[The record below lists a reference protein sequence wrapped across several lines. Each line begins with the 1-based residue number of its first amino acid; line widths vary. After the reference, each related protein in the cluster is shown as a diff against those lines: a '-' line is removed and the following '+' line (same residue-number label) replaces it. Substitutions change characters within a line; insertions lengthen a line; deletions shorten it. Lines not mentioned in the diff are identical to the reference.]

1 MVQWGLKQGTKTG
14 DIRRKTLS
22 VDPLLYRSWQTQLS
36 VLLTEN
42 EFHLIHNYIT
52 CLEGNQ
58 ALTKLI
64 KASHN
69 LSLSSMISTAGRH
82 AVLGH
87 QLLEC
92 VPTEDW
98 SRYQSHCFCLYHS
111 MLDLASKC
119 TFLFIFNF
127 LIAFFLKHLVNI

>member
-69 LSLSSMISTAGRH
+69 LSLSLMISTAGRH
-82 AVLGH
+82 ALFGH

-92 VPTEDW
+92 VPTE
-98 SRYQSHCFCLYHS
+98 
-111 MLDLASKC
+111 
-119 TFLFIFNF
+119 N
-127 LIAFFLKHLVNI
+127 